1 MNITARDV
9 NVLPFSFAL
18 SERKSESIFC
28 LQARKY
34 DRTAPNSGRGVSD
47 LSGRELQLAPAQL
60 YEPLHKFN
68 SNK

>member
-1 MNITARDV
+1 MNIIARDV
-9 NVLPFSFAL
+9 NVFPFSFAL
-18 SERKSESIFC
+18 SESESIFC

-34 DRTAPNSGRGVSD
+34 DRTAYNSGRGVSD

-60 YEPLHKFN
+60 YEPLHKFH